1 MGDDTREEW
10 LATTFVELADTL
22 MTDFDLVDFLSML
35 VDRCTTLLDGSEVGL
50 AVANRQGQLRVLA
63 SSTERMRVLEMVEVQ
78 NQEGPCPDAY
88 RSGEQ
93 ILNQHVDLVEGRWP
107 RFVPM
112 ARHVGFR
119 MLHALPLR
127 LRGQR
132 IGAINVFAATPRVMT
147 SHDTN
152 MIQAF
157 ADVATIGIL
166 QERVARDRATLSN
179 QLANALS
186 TRVIIEQA
194 KGSVARA
201 LNVST
206 DEAFNLLRGF
216 ARRKH
221 LRLKSVAEAV
231 VVGELGTAGLVATSE
246 QQSHGAR
253 PTGRGLL
260 PERIEP

>member
-1 MGDDTREEW
+1 MP
-10 LATTFVELADTL
+10 
-22 MTDFDLVDFLSML
+22 
-35 VDRCTTLLDGSEVGL
+35 
-50 AVANRQGQLRVLA
+50 A
-63 SSTERMRVLEMVEVQ
+63 SS
-78 NQEGPCPDAY
+78 
-88 RSGEQ
+88 
-93 ILNQHVDLVEGRWP
+93 
-107 RFVPM
+107 
-112 ARHVGFR
+112 

-132 IGAINVFAATPRVMT
+132 IGAVNVFAASPRVMT

-201 LNVST
+201 LDVSM
-206 DEAFNLLRGF
+206 DDAFDLLRGF

-231 VVGELGTAGLVATSE
+231 VVGELGTTALVATSE
-246 QQSHGAR
+246 HQSR
-253 PTGRGLL
+253 
-260 PERIEP
+260 

>member
-63 SSTERMRVLEMVEVQ
+63 SSPERMRVLEMVEVQ

-112 ARHVGFR
+112 AR
-119 MLHALPLR
+119 
-127 LRGQR
+127 
-132 IGAINVFAATPRVMT
+132 
-147 SHDTN
+147 
-152 MIQAF
+152 
-157 ADVATIGIL
+157 DV
-166 QERVARDRATLSN
+166 
-179 QLANALS
+179 
-186 TRVIIEQA
+186 
-194 KGSVARA
+194 
-201 LNVST
+201 
-206 DEAFNLLRGF
+206 
-216 ARRKH
+216 
-221 LRLKSVAEAV
+221 
-231 VVGELGTAGLVATSE
+231 
-246 QQSHGAR
+246 
-253 PTGRGLL
+253 
-260 PERIEP
+260 